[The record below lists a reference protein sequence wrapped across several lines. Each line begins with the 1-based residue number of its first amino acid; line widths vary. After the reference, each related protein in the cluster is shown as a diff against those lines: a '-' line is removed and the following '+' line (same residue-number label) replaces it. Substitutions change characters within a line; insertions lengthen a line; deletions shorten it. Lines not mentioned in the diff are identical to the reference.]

1 MEIKI
6 IGLSTI
12 PIIKE
17 GDDLA
22 TLIIEASEREHL
34 KIEDGDII
42 VIAETIVSKAEGNT
56 INLKGIEPGSVA
68 KRLAEQTGKDPR
80 LVEAILRE
88 SEDII
93 KVGHDFII
101 SETKHGFICAN
112 AGIDESNV
120 EEGMAT
126 PLPEDPDATAEKI
139 RSSLIDRLGKTISVI
154 IADTQGRPFR
164 EGAVGVA
171 VGVSGMN
178 PIWDRRGE
186 KDLYGKSL
194 KTTKIAIADEIAS
207 AASMVMGQANEG
219 IPIVIIKGYHHDH
232 LRGEG
237 TSKDLLRPR
246 ELDVF
251 R

>member
-12 PIIKE
+12 PLIKE

-22 TLIIEASEREHL
+22 TLIIEASKREHL

-56 INLKGIEPGSVA
+56 INLKGIKPGSVA

-88 SEDII
+88 SKDII

-139 RSSLIDRLGKTISVI
+139 RSSLIDR
-154 IADTQGRPFR
+154 
-164 EGAVGVA
+164 
-171 VGVSGMN
+171 
-178 PIWDRRGE
+178 
-186 KDLYGKSL
+186 
-194 KTTKIAIADEIAS
+194 
-207 AASMVMGQANEG
+207 
-219 IPIVIIKGYHHDH
+219 
-232 LRGEG
+232 
-237 TSKDLLRPR
+237 
-246 ELDVF
+246 
-251 R
+251 

>member
-12 PIIKE
+12 PLIKE

-22 TLIIEASEREHL
+22 NIIIEASKREDK

-42 VIAETIVSKAEGNT
+42 VIAETIVSKAEGNK
-56 INLKGIEPGSVA
+56 INLKGIKPTPAA

-88 SEDII
+88 SKDII

-126 PLPEDPDATAEKI
+126 PLPEDPDATAENI
-139 RSSLIDRLGKTISVI
+139 RSSLIDKLGKDIIVI

-171 VGVSGMN
+171 VGVSGMS

-186 KDLYGKSL
+186 TDLYGKSL
-194 KTTKIAIADEIAS
+194 KTTKIAVADEIAS

-219 IPIVIIKGYHHDH
+219 IPIVIIKGYPHNH
-232 LRGEG
+232 LKAEG
-237 TSKDLLRPR
+237 TSKDLLRPK

>member
-1 MEIKI
+1 LEIKL
-6 IGLSTI
+6 IGFSTI
-12 PIIKE
+12 PLIKE

-22 TLIIEASEREHL
+22 DVIIEASRRESL
-34 KIEDGDII
+34 DIRDGDII

-56 INLKGIEPGSVA
+56 INLRRIKPGLKA
-68 KRLAEQTGKDPR
+68 KKLAEQTGKDPR
-80 LVEAILRE
+80 LVEAILGESRE
-88 SEDII
+88 II

-120 EEGMAT
+120 GKGMAT
-126 PLPEDPDATAEKI
+126 PLPDDPDSTAENI
-139 RSSLIDRLGKTISVI
+139 RLSLIDKLGKNVSII

-171 VGVSGMN
+171 VGVSGIK

-194 KTTKIAIADEIAS
+194 KTTKIAVADELAS

-219 IPIVIIKGYHHDH
+219 IPIVIIRGYPHDH
-232 LRGEG
+232 LKGEG
-237 TSKDLLRPR
+237 TSKDLLRPK

>member
-1 MEIKI
+1 LEIKI

-12 PIIKE
+12 PLIKE

-22 TLIIEASEREHL
+22 DIIIEASKRESL
-34 KIEDGDII
+34 EIKDGDII
-42 VIAETIVSKAEGNT
+42 VIAETIVSKAEGNM
-56 INLKGIEPGSVA
+56 INLKAIKPRSKA
-68 KRLAEQTGKDPR
+68 RMLAEQTGKDPR

-88 SEDII
+88 SKDII
-93 KVGHDFII
+93 RIGHDFIV

-120 EEGMAT
+120 GDGMAT
-126 PLPEDPDATAEKI
+126 PLPKDPDATAENI
-139 RSSLIDRLGKTISVI
+139 RVSLTDKTGKDIIVI

-171 VGVSGMN
+171 VGISGMK
-178 PIWDRRGE
+178 PLWDRRGE
-186 KDLYGKSL
+186 TDLYGKSL
-194 KTTKIAIADEIAS
+194 KTTKIAVADEIAS

-219 IPIVIIKGYHHDH
+219 IPVVIIRGYPHDH
-232 LRGEG
+232 LKDHGS
-237 TSKDLLRPR
+237 SKDLLRPK